1 MKASIL
7 KLINEIKSELDKPEF
22 MDLANIKSLYKNK
35 GEKTDLNNDRGIF
48 LLSLLRMIKDKMILN
63 DISPDIEDNMSDSQV
78 GTRKDKSIRNHIFVV
93 NSIINAVNQ
102 KEVNPIDL
110 QVYDCAKACD
120 SLWLAEC
127 IKDLYESGV
136 MDDKLAMIYY
146 GNRKNNVSIKTPL
159 GFTERIP
166 INDIMTQGVSLA
178 ASACSVQTDKI
189 GKEALERN
197 EYIYMYRNRIPV
209 PSLTMVDDIL
219 TI

>member
-120 SLWLAEC
+120 S
-127 IKDLYESGV
+127 
-136 MDDKLAMIYY
+136 
-146 GNRKNNVSIKTPL
+146 
-159 GFTERIP
+159 
-166 INDIMTQGVSLA
+166 
-178 ASACSVQTDKI
+178 
-189 GKEALERN
+189 
-197 EYIYMYRNRIPV
+197 
-209 PSLTMVDDIL
+209 
-219 TI
+219 